1 MNMSPETI
9 AQYKGVYVFAQQ
21 VDNQVSGIAYE
32 LLGKAKELAEPLKT
46 DVTAVLIGSGV
57 KGLADDLAAYGADK
71 VIVVDDPELKEYRT
85 EPYAHA
91 LASVINEYK
100 PEIMLVGATAIG
112 RDLGPTVSARVATG
126 LTADCTVLE
135 IGDFPL
141 QPIPGKED
149 EQLHNQLLM
158 TRPAFGGNTI
168 ATIACPYNRP
178 QMATVR
184 PGVMQK
190 IEPKKGAKA
199 EVIEFNPG
207 FTPDNRYVEIKEVV
221 KAVSDIKDIMDAK
234 ILVSG
239 GRGVGSPENFK
250 ILEDLAAAIGG
261 QVSCSRAVVDSG
273 WKPKEMQVGQ
283 TGKTVRP
290 NVYFAIGISGA
301 IQHVAG
307 MEESDIII
315 AINKD
320 EDAPIFDVADFG
332 IVGDLNKIVPKL
344 TEEIKAAVAA
354 K

>member
-1 MNMSPETI
+1 MNLEE
-9 AQYKGVYVFAQQ
+9 YKGVYVFAQQ
-21 VDNQVSGIAYE
+21 VDNEISSIAFE
-32 LLGKAKELAEPLKT
+32 LLGKAKDLAKDLNTE
-46 DVTAVLIGSGV
+46 VTAVLIGSGI
-57 KGLADDLAAYGADK
+57 KGLADQLAEYGADK
-71 VIVVDDPELKEYRT
+71 VIVVDDPELKDYRT

-91 LASVINEYK
+91 LASVINKYK

-112 RDLGPTVSARVATG
+112 RDLGPRVSARVATG

-141 QPIPGKED
+141 QAVPGQ

-184 PGVMQK
+184 AGVMQK
-190 IEPKKGAKA
+190 IEPVKGAKA
-199 EVIEFNPG
+199 VVEEFNPG
-207 FTPDNRYVEIKEVV
+207 FTPDNKYVEILDIV
-221 KAVSDIKDIMDAK
+221 KAVTETVDIMDAK

-250 ILEDLAAAIGG
+250 ILEDLADVLGG
-261 QVSCSRAVVDSG
+261 TVSCSRAVVDSG
-273 WKPKEMQVGQ
+273 WKPKDLQVGQ

-320 EDAPIFDVADFG
+320 ADAPIFDVADYG
-332 IVGDLNKIVPKL
+332 VVGDLNKIVPKL
-344 TEEIKAAVAA
+344 TEAIKAEIAAA